1 MPLGFGRPTLLGI
14 TAVLMWSTVA
24 VGFKLGLRNMEPI
37 QLLWIGSCFSWVLF
51 STCCVIFPNQRQE
64 IPHVARACLLGLLN
78 PLLYYIV
85 LLTAYDLL
93 PAHVAQPL
101 NYTWAIVTA
110 LLAIPML
117 GQKLRPSTFI
127 GILVGYLGVLLL
139 VTKGQLSG
147 SFGFDP
153 LGVSLALGSTLI
165 WAVYWIWS
173 VSVRLEPWWF
183 MWYGF
188 TVAVPLLTVLC
199 YFTVG
204 FPSLILSNLGYG
216 AWIGLLEMG
225 FAFLLW
231 QRAISSTTSVA
242 KLSQLIFLSPMISL
256 LLIYTIL
263 GESIH
268 YTALIGICLIFVGLY
283 VVNRRR
289 ISDESDLL
297 A

>member
-1 MPLGFGRPTLLGI
+1 MLMGL
-14 TAVLMWSTVA
+14 TAVMMWSTVA

-51 STCCVIFPNQRQE
+51 TIRCVVSPSESRETTHI
-64 IPHVARACLLGLLN
+64 AKACLLGLLN
-78 PLLYYIV
+78 PFLYYIV

-117 GQKLRPSTFI
+117 RQKLSRSTLV
-127 GILVGYLGVLLL
+127 GILVGYFGVLVL
-139 VTKGQLSG
+139 VTKGQLVG
-147 SFGFDP
+147 SIGFDT
-153 LGVSLALGSTLI
+153 LGVGLALASTLV
-165 WAVYWIWS
+165 WAIYWIWS
-173 VSVRLEPWWF
+173 VSIRLEPWWF

-188 TVAVPLLTVLC
+188 TVAVPLLTVIC

-204 FPSLILSNLGYG
+204 FPSLNWSNFGYG

-231 QRAISSTTSVA
+231 QRAMSTTSSVA

-256 LLIYTIL
+256 ILIYSIL

-268 YTALIGICLIFVGLY
+268 YTAFIGICMIFLGLY

-289 ISDESDLL
+289 VRDGTDL
-297 A
+297 AA

>member
-1 MPLGFGRPTLLGI
+1 MLLGL
-14 TAVLMWSTVA
+14 TAVMMWSTVA
-24 VGFKLGLRNMEPI
+24 VGFKLGLRDMEPI

-51 STCCVIFPNQRQE
+51 SICCAALPSQRHE
-64 IPHVARACLLGLLN
+64 ITHVFKACLLGLLN
-78 PLLYYIV
+78 PLLYYTV

-117 GQKLRPSTFI
+117 RQKLHRSTFVGICI
-127 GILVGYLGVLLL
+127 GYMGVLLL
-139 VTKGQLSG
+139 VTKGQLTG
-147 SFGFDP
+147 TLGFDG
-153 LGVSLALGSTLI
+153 LGVALAIASTLV
-165 WAVYWIWS
+165 WAIYWIWS
-173 VSVRLEPWWF
+173 VAIRLEPWWF

-188 TVAVPLLTVLC
+188 SVAVPILTGLC
-199 YFTVG
+199 YFTEG
-204 FPSLILSNLGYG
+204 FPQLIPSNFGYG

-231 QRAISSTTSVA
+231 QRAMSMTSSVA
-242 KLSQLIFLSPMISL
+242 RLSQLIFLSPIISL
-256 LLIYTIL
+256 VLILTIL

-268 YTALIGICLIFVGLY
+268 YTAFIGIAMIFVGLY

-289 ISDESDLL
+289 VDDRTKTVV
-297 A
+297 

>member
-1 MPLGFGRPTLLGI
+1 MLMGL
-14 TAVLMWSTVA
+14 TAVMMWSTVA

-51 STCCVIFPNQRQE
+51 SICCAVLPSQPRE
-64 IPHVARACLLGLLN
+64 ITHVFKACLLGLLN

-117 GQKLRPSTFI
+117 RQKLHRSTFVGICI
-127 GILVGYLGVLLL
+127 GYMGVLLL
-139 VTKGQLSG
+139 VTKGQLTG
-147 SFGFDP
+147 TLGFDG
-153 LGVSLALGSTLI
+153 LGVALAIASTLV
-165 WAVYWIWS
+165 WAIYWIWS
-173 VSVRLEPWWF
+173 VAIRLEPWWF

-188 TVAVPLLTVLC
+188 SVAVPILTVLC
-199 YFTVG
+199 YFTEG
-204 FPSLILSNLGYG
+204 FPPLTPSNFGYG

-231 QRAISSTTSVA
+231 QRAMSRTSSVA
-242 KLSQLIFLSPMISL
+242 RLSQLIFLSPIISL
-256 LLIYTIL
+256 VLIITIL

-268 YTALIGICLIFVGLY
+268 FTAFIGIAMIFLGLY

-289 ISDESDLL
+289 VIEDTTT
-297 A
+297 AT

>member
-1 MPLGFGRPTLLGI
+1 MSLAFSKPMLLGL
-14 TAVLMWSTVA
+14 TAVMMWSTVA

-37 QLLWIGSCFSWVLF
+37 QLLWISSCFSWVLF
-51 STCCVIFPNQRQE
+51 SACCAVLPSEPRE
-64 IPHVARACLLGLLN
+64 TSHVFKACLLGLLN

-117 GQKLRPSTFI
+117 RQKLSRSTFI
-127 GILVGYLGVLLL
+127 GILVGYLGVLVL
-139 VTKGQLSG
+139 VTKGQLTG
-147 SFGFDP
+147 SLGFDA
-153 LGVSLALGSTLI
+153 LGVGLALASTLV

-173 VSVRLEPWWF
+173 VAIRLEPWWF

-199 YFTVG
+199 YFTEG
-204 FPSLILSNLGYG
+204 IPRLDWPNIGYG

-231 QRAISSTTSVA
+231 QRAMSTTSSVA

-256 LLIYTIL
+256 ILIFTIL

-268 YTALIGICLIFVGLY
+268 YTAFIGICMIFVGLY

-289 ISDESDLL
+289 VEDRIST
-297 A
+297 AV

>member
-1 MPLGFGRPTLLGI
+1 MPALISRPTLLGLS
-14 TAVLMWSTVA
+14 AVLMWSTVA
-24 VGFKLGLRNMEPI
+24 VGFKLGLRSMDPI

-51 STCCVIFPNQRQE
+51 SLCCVVFRSKPKE
-64 IPHVARACLLGLLN
+64 TTHVARACVLGLLN

-110 LLAIPML
+110 LLAIPLL
-117 GQKLRPSTFI
+117 GQKLNRTTFI
-127 GILVGYLGVLLL
+127 GILIGYCGVLLL
-139 VTKGQLSG
+139 VTKGQFSG
-147 SFGFDP
+147 SLGFNP
-153 LGVSLALGSTLI
+153 LGVGLALGSTLI
-165 WAVYWIWS
+165 WAIYWIWS
-173 VSVRLEPWWF
+173 VSIRLDPWWF

-188 TVAVPLLTVLC
+188 TVAVPLLTILC

-204 FPSLILSNLGYG
+204 FPSPSLSNFAYG

-231 QRAISSTTSVA
+231 QRAISSTSSVA

-256 LLIYTIL
+256 ILIYTIL
-263 GESIH
+263 DESIH
-268 YTALIGICLIFVGLY
+268 YTALVGICLIFMGLY

-289 ISDESDLL
+289 IGDRSDMPV
-297 A
+297 